1 MISEEYENIK
11 RKIRKRAEL
20 EQFYII
26 SEIEKFKNLGL
37 QPDLPINSLNS
48 SILDYMAYG
57 TDRAKENVLFNL
69 KIIYGYDTR
78 R

>member
-1 MISEEYENIK
+1 MTQEEYENIK

-20 EQFYII
+20 ELFYIN
-26 SEIEKFKNLGL
+26 SEIEKFKNFGL
-37 QPDLPINSLNS
+37 RPDLPINSLIS

-69 KIIYGYDTR
+69 KNYSWL
-78 R
+78 